1 MKKII
6 IKNRAGIQTHG
17 AEMEDPSVWI
27 ADCIAMN
34 VWGRPERWQPE
45 KNGDSAPG
53 IPDYDLADVI
63 DSEDRPDA
71 DGSLIHW
78 VKLKADYEIEI
89 IDITYEH
96 DLDECIK
103 NRIAEYPRP
112 EDFMN
117 AFFDGGQEALDEL
130 HALRLTIKAKYP
142 KPVKE

>member
-6 IKNRAGIQTHG
+6 IKNLEGTQTHG
-17 AEMEDPSVWI
+17 AEMEDPSAWI
-27 ADCIAMN
+27 AECVAMN
-34 VWGRPERWQPE
+34 VWGKSERWQPE
-45 KNGDSAPG
+45 KNGDSGPLV
-53 IPDYDLADVI
+53 PDYDLADVI

-71 DGSLIHW
+71 DGNLVHW
-78 VKLKADYEIEI
+78 VKIRAEYTIEI
-89 IDITYEH
+89 TDITYDH
-96 DLDECIK
+96 DLAECIK

-130 HALRLTIKAKYP
+130 HALRLTIKGKYP